1 MAGNNQEVGH
11 LVWRRFAELA
21 GDRAMVARM
30 HILHRARE
38 AGLELTLTLT
48 DGSLTRIPEMVAA
61 EAAVGALDVS
71 NEDDWRR
78 EWTKQLVGVAVKWQ
92 DKGTEDGVVAV
103 LNNTD
108 RVIRELKTAG
118 VWPWGSEQD
127 EKL

>member
-38 AGLELTLTLT
+38 AGLELTLTLP

-78 EWTKQLVGVAVKWQ
+78 EWTKRLVDVAVKWQ
-92 DKGTEDGVVAV
+92 DEATSEGVVAV

-108 RVIRELKTAG
+108 QVIRELQTAG
-118 VWPWGSEQD
+118 VWPWGSEQ
-127 EKL
+127 EGEL